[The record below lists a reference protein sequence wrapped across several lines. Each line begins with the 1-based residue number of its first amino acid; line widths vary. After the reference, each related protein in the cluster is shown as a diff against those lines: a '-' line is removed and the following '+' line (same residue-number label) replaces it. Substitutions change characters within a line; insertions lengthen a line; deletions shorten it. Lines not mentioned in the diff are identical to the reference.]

1 MKICNKCGAEKVAV
15 DFVKDHRIKSGLGG
29 WCKDCAQQYH
39 RRYQQS
45 DRGKEAHKKAQR
57 KFKRSKKGRA
67 TQQRKDV
74 KYRTKYP
81 EKIKARHVVSHAIR
95 DGKLK
100 RPSTCEFCK
109 EKRFVHGHHEDY
121 SKPLDITWLCREC
134 HRKAT

>member
-1 MKICNKCGAEKVAV
+1 MKICNKCGAEKEIV

-29 WCKDCAQQYH
+29 WCKDCARQH
-39 RRYQQS
+39 QQS
-45 DRGKEAHKKAQR
+45 AKCKKAHKEAQR
-57 KFKRSKKGRA
+57 KYKQSKKGRA

-74 KYRTKYP
+74 KYRVAYP

-100 RPSTCEFCK
+100 RPSICEFCK

-121 SKPLDITWLCREC
+121 SKPLDVVWLCREC
-134 HRKAT
+134 HKELHRK